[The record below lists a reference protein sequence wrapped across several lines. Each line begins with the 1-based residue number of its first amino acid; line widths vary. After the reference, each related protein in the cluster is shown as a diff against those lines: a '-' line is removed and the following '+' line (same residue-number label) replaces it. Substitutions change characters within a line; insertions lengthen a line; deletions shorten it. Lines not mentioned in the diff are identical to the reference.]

1 MHHGEGLQIHGKE
14 LLRDVPWHG
23 TIRNGN
29 VARSHYYGQME
40 QGITAAATIL
50 EGFNYMAGCQG
61 GKSLND

>member
-1 MHHGEGLQIHGKE
+1 
-14 LLRDVPWHG
+14 VPWHG